1 MKNDSYRTYIS
12 NIDSCRFLFNISK
25 LPRWLR
31 NWVQRHSLITDLIAC
46 ILTYILLGGTITAL
60 FASAW
65 MGIMISIL
73 LAVINNPNGKVLL
86 DYISVKLSNL
96 KTLFSES
103 IKNISTIENK
113 TVTDSTG
120 GNMV

>member
-1 MKNDSYRTYIS
+1 MIVTGLTLATLTVVGFYLIYQ
-12 NIDSCRFLFNISK
+12 K

-31 NWVQRHSLITDLIAC
+31 NWVQRHSLMTDLIAC
-46 ILTYILLGGTITAL
+46 ILTYVLLGGTITAL

-103 IKNISTIENK
+103 IKSISNIENK
-113 TVTDSTG
+113 TITDSTG
-120 GNMV
+120 GNMA